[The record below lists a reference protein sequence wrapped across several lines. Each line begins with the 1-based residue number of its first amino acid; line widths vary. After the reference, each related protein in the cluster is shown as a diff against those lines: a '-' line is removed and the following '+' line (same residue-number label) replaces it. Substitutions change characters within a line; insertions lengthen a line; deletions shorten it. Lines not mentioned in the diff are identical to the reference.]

1 MFALRKA
8 DELAVELKNKLC
20 FLAVDRLAKES
31 GFVRRAPRKISP
43 LNFLLGCFLSVLSG
57 RPSLD
62 SQARHSGL
70 VSNCKISKQAIGK
83 RMNPRLVKFLE
94 LLLAAS
100 LAGQMKRSDRLFRPA
115 TLSQFNRVLVE
126 DSTHI
131 HLPSWLTM
139 FYPGSRNATGH
150 QSATLK
156 IRSAID
162 LLGEQFIDFHLSPFT
177 HNDQSAAGEI
187 ISSLQAG
194 DVLIRDL
201 GFFVLPIF
209 RDIASAKAYFISR
222 LRHDVCLYES
232 LGSKKINLL
241 KKLKR
246 QGFADLTVCV
256 GAHEQFPCR
265 LVAIPVAKEVAAERR
280 RKYTANRD
288 RRRNPSKEHLMLMG
302 WDIFMTN
309 VPPEM
314 LTAQHIAEV
323 YDLRWRIEII
333 FKSWKSY
340 FNLADVPRANEVRVQ
355 AHVYAMLLFITIFQ
369 VHLFVKLYRENLE
382 TNHTQLSLLKVAR
395 FFKENLW
402 ALVLSLMNLDMVKE
416 QIFYHCQYESRTDR
430 RNYAQ
435 QILALG

>member
-8 DELAVELKNKLC
+8 DELAVELKNKLR

-31 GFVRRAPRKISP
+31 GFVKRAPRKIGP

-57 RPSLD
+57 RPSLN
-62 SQARHSGL
+62 SHARHSGL

-83 RMNPRLVKFLE
+83 RMNPGLVKFLE

-100 LAGQMKRSDRLFRPA
+100 LAGQIKKSDRLFTPA

-131 HLPSWLTM
+131 HLPSWLAT
-139 FYPGSRNATGH
+139 FYPGSQNATG
-150 QSATLK
+150 QEIATLK
-156 IRSAID
+156 IRSAVD
-162 LLGEQFIDFHLSPFT
+162 LLSERFIDFHLSPFT
-177 HNDQSAAGEI
+177 HNDQSASREI
-187 ISSLQAG
+187 VPSLHAG
-194 DVLIRDL
+194 DLLVRDL
-201 GFFVLPIF
+201 GFFVLPAF
-209 RDIASAKAYFISR
+209 REIASAKAYFISR
-222 LRHDVCLYES
+222 LRHDVNLYES
-232 LGSKKINLL
+232 LGNKKINLL
-241 KKLKR
+241 KKLKKY
-246 QGFADLTVCV
+246 GFVDLTVCV

-265 LVAIPVAKEVAAERR
+265 LIAIPVAAEVAAERR
-280 RKYTANRD
+280 RKYKTNRD
-288 RRRNPSKEHLMLMG
+288 RRRNPSTEHLMLMG
-302 WDIFMTN
+302 WDLCITN

-314 LTAQHIAEV
+314 LTAQQIAEI

-340 FNLADVPRANEVRVQ
+340 FNLADVPRANVVRVQ

-382 TNHTQLSLLKVAR
+382 THHTQLSLLKVAR

-416 QIFYHCQYESRTDR
+416 QIFYHCRYEPRTDR